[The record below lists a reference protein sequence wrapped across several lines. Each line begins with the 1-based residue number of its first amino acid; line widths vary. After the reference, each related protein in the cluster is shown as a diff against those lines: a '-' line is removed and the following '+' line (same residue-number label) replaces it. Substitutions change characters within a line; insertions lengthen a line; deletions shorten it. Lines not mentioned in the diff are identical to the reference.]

1 MNKVKGFTLVEV
13 LITMA
18 LLSMI
23 ILIGSSAFGLF
34 AKRWDGKLGRFD
46 ATMQNARNVMLVQE
60 VLDSLVPYM
69 AYDTR
74 GKPKIYFEGN
84 RNGFVAVSSKS
95 LYGRGG
101 FAVVRFSVRQ
111 KADLAYQ
118 VIYEEWP
125 MSDDVLRSIDQPI
138 IFSSPLVLFDTVTNP
153 RFEYFGWA
161 ELEDKLPRDDMTLPK
176 PPKWLKNYNALA
188 IGLSPLK
195 AALRFTTPSGDLQAI
210 SILANEKP
218 SLLSGY
224 RGRFKKQGDKQKLDN
239 NKPGDYGDQED
250 DDDDDD
256 YDWAW

>member
-34 AKRWDGKLGRFD
+34 AKRWDGQLGKFD

-69 AYDTR
+69 AYDAR

-95 LYGRGG
+95 IYGRGG

-125 MSDDVLRSIDQPI
+125 MFDDVLRSIDQPI
-138 IFSSPLVLFDTVTNP
+138 IFSSPLILFDSVTNP

-161 ELEDKLPRDDMTLPK
+161 DLEDKVPRDGITLPK
-176 PPKWLKNYNALA
+176 PPSWLKNYNALA

-210 SILANEKP
+210 SILASEKP
-218 SLLSGY
+218 SLLNGY
-224 RGRFKKQGDKQKLDN
+224 RGRFKKQGVKQQLDN
-239 NKPGDYGDQED
+239 QTPGDYDDQED
-250 DDDDDD
+250 FDDD
-256 YDWAW
+256 YDWGW

>member
-1 MNKVKGFTLVEV
+1 MNKAKGFTLVEV

-34 AKRWDGKLGRFD
+34 AERWDGQLGKFD
-46 ATMQNARNVMLVQE
+46 ATMQNARNVMLVQG

-69 AYDTR
+69 AYDAR
-74 GKPKIYFEGN
+74 GQPKIYFEGN

-95 LYGRGG
+95 IYGRGG

-125 MSDDVLRSIDQPI
+125 MFEDVLRSIDQPI
-138 IFSSPLVLFDTVTNP
+138 IFSSPLILFDSVTNP

-161 ELEDKLPRDDMTLPK
+161 DLEDKFPRDDITLPT
-176 PPKWLKNYNALA
+176 PPSWLKNYNALA

-195 AALRFTTPSGDLQAI
+195 AALRFTTLSGDLQVV
-210 SILANEKP
+210 SILARKKP
-218 SLLSGY
+218 GLLNSY
-224 RGRFKKQGDKQKLDN
+224 MGRFKKQSAKQLLDN
-239 NKPGDYGDQED
+239 QRPSED
-250 DDDDDD
+250 DDKRFLEN
-256 YDWAW
+256 W

>member
-1 MNKVKGFTLVEV
+1 VNKVKGFTLVEV

-34 AKRWDGKLGRFD
+34 AKRWDGQLGKFD
-46 ATMQNARNVMLVQE
+46 ETMQNARNVMLVQE

-69 AYDTR
+69 AYDTK

-95 LYGRGG
+95 IYGAGG

-138 IFSSPLVLFDTVTNP
+138 IFSSPLILFDTVTNP

-161 ELEDKLPRDDMTLPK
+161 DLEDKVPRDDTALPK
-176 PPKWLKNYNALA
+176 PPSWLKNYNALA

-210 SILANEKP
+210 SILASEKP
-218 SLLSGY
+218 ALLSGY
-224 RGRFKKQGDKQKLDN
+224 RGRFKKQGVTQQLDN
-239 NKPGDYGDQED
+239 QTPSDYGDQED
-250 DDDDDD
+250 FDDD
-256 YDWAW
+256 YDWGW

>member
-13 LITMA
+13 LMTMA

-34 AKRWDGKLGRFD
+34 AKRWDGQLGKFD
-46 ATMQNARNVMLVQE
+46 ATMQNARNIMLVQE

-69 AYDTR
+69 AYDPR

-95 LYGRGG
+95 IYGRGD

-111 KADLAYQ
+111 KTDLAYQ

-125 MSDDVLRSIDQPI
+125 MFDDVLRSIDQPVT
-138 IFSSPLVLFDTVTNP
+138 FSVPLILFDSVTNP

-161 ELEDKLPRDDMTLPK
+161 DLKDKVPRDDITPPK
-176 PPKWLKNYNALA
+176 PPSWLKNYNALV

-195 AALRFTTPSGDLQAI
+195 AALRFNTPAGELQAI
-210 SILANEKP
+210 SILASEKP
-218 SLLSGY
+218 ALLSGY
-224 RGRFKKQGDKQKLDN
+224 RGIFKKQGVKQQLDN
-239 NKPGDYGDQED
+239 QAPIDDDDQED
-250 DDDDDD
+250 FDDD
-256 YDWAW
+256 YDWGW

>member
-1 MNKVKGFTLVEV
+1 
-13 LITMA
+13 MA